1 MKKIFRMAAFMLAL
15 GSMTA
20 GFTSCGEDDENE
32 NITPTDELASFV
44 NFDSLKAYAQAD
56 GKIKIEGF
64 ITSDKK
70 LKEFEVLNEGGEVIA
85 TLGDK
90 NAVTKEKEVD
100 ENGKKVKHFAMAVTS
115 EPIDVQILQ
124 FRIKAGVKSPKV
136 SEKIGA
142 KFSVTIGASKNTTI
156 GSYLC
161 VAEAAEG
168 NNGGVYMKPDAEANP
183 SKIDVIAKSS
193 DDKYNVLGIQRATK
207 AQSAGISEGAGK
219 TALFDD
225 KGKKIEDDSYVVAG
239 TIITDG
245 PEDACIAKVTVTPK
259 EAGSAGTD
267 GTALV
272 EGVVIKNSKMLPLD
286 VKAFSFS
293 K

>member
-20 GFTSCGEDDENE
+20 GFSSCGEDDETE
-32 NITPTDELASFV
+32 VITPTDELASFV

-56 GKIKIEGF
+56 GRIKIEGF

-100 ENGKKVKHFAMAVTS
+100 ENGKKVKHFTMDVTS

-142 KFSVTIGASKNTTI
+142 KFSVTIGSAKNLTV

-161 VAEAAEG
+161 LAEAADGKNE
-168 NNGGVYMKPDAEANP
+168 GVYMMSAAKENP
-183 SKIDVIAKSS
+183 AKIDVIAKSS
-193 DDKYNVLGIQRATK
+193 ENGYDVIGIQRASK
-207 AQSAGISEGAGK
+207 AKADGISDGAGK

-225 KGKKIEDDSYVVAG
+225 KGNKIEDDSHVLVG
-239 TIITDG
+239 TVITDG
-245 PEDACIAKVTVTPK
+245 PEDACIAKVTVTPNSGD
-259 EAGSAGTD
+259 ASAATI
-267 GTALV
+267 
-272 EGVVIKNSKMLPLD
+272 EGIVIKNSAILPLD
-286 VKAFSFS
+286 VRAFSFS